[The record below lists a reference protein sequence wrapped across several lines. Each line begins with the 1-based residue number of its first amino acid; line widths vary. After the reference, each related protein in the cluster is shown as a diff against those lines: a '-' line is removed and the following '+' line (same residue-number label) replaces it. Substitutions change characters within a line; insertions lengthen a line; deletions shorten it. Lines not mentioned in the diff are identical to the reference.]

1 MSKFAKYVKYVKSW
15 EDDPNLK
22 EWIAPMVGDNKA
34 AYCKV
39 CRRPL
44 HPHKKDLLLHS
55 KTKKHKK
62 NLERYKE
69 LFSSHQPLKDA
80 DFDGEAYEFRPHPLD
95 IKEEKN
101 EQLESDSSN
110 IKVIPQKNVT
120 IAVYPET
127 SEIIHDDPLSKSI
140 NEEDINDS
148 ANIVIS
154 DISPITS
161 SNPCFQWKSIPQF
174 RGWLEVEEHK
184 IYCKVCDK
192 ELKPNKTEIFKHS
205 TGKVHQKKCFKKGI
219 SAVESDD
226 LALSLLYSKDPLEK
240 QEKIVDL
247 RSDTITQPN
256 KDMKTAMFNAEL
268 GDDSFGEDPLVK
280 DLESKVASLLD
291 KDAGL
296 LLPSGT
302 MANLVA
308 VMTHCW
314 SRDFEV
320 YVGDQS
326 HIYRWSQGGLARL
339 GGIETKPLKNE
350 ADGSFSI
357 KELDSHIQRNF
368 NSPWDIQRLVC
379 IENSHN
385 RMGGRVLPP
394 EWLYELGEYC
404 TQKGIEIHMDG
415 ARLLNASISCG
426 ASPSNLLRYCSTS
439 TFCINKGLGAP
450 LGSVLV
456 GSREFIERAKRI
468 RHLLGGTM
476 HQAGVFAAAGIYAL
490 EKVAPKLYWDHT
502 NARAIAHKHIYIYI

>member
-80 DFDGEAYEFRPHPLD
+80 DFDGETYEFRPHPLD

-101 EQLESDSSN
+101 EQLESDPLN

-127 SEIIHDDPLSKSI
+127 SEIIHDDPHSKSI

-192 ELKPNKTEIFKHS
+192 ELKPSKTEIFKHS

-219 SAVESDD
+219 TAVESDD
-226 LALSLLYSKDPLEK
+226 LALSLLYSKDSLEK

-280 DLESKVASLLD
+280 
-291 KDAGL
+291 
-296 LLPSGT
+296 
-302 MANLVA
+302 

-326 HIYRWSQGGLARL
+326 HIYRWSQGGLARV

-357 KELDSHIQRNF
+357 KELDGHIQKNF

-404 TQKGIEIHMDG
+404 MQKGIEIHMDG

-426 ASPSNLLRYCSTS
+426 VSPSNLLRYCSTS

-456 GSREFIERAKRI
+456 GSKEFIERAKRI

-490 EKVAPKLYWDHT
+490 EKVLNLHSS
-502 NARAIAHKHIYIYI
+502 AIMDLSTIQTILFTTYLIIFV